1 MVILAR
7 VGFCGPFF
15 SKLVGSWGIW
25 LEQCFKDLPGC
36 KTSKYEVK
44 THRGGRGVGLS
55 KSRFFE
61 KIAKKMTFF
70 HPEAFWG
77 AHISG

>member
-1 MVILAR
+1 MVIWAR
-7 VGFCGPFF
+7 VGFCGPLF

-36 KTSKYEVK
+36 KTSKYEVE
-44 THRGGRGVGLS
+44 TIRRGQGVGP
-55 KSRFFE
+55 SRSHFLKKNRE
-61 KIAKKMTFF
+61 KNDIFL
-70 HPEAFWG
+70 PQAFWG